1 MRRAGYGETEP
12 SPRAI
17 SESVRAGAVRLVAS
31 ARAVRIVHAE
41 LRRVM
46 LRGKRGR
53 RTNKADDPSE
63 HHNSK
68 LALHGPP
75 LPSRGSF
82 RSGHAQLYCNHASCQ
97 PIVPVEHDLPNL
109 WGPWISSRHPE
120 QAPTRHRAMSVA
132 RRTPPPFSVV
142 CPRWSRRD
150 RTSAGCG
157 WIRTPLC
164 RRRWRGRGRRRSRSA
179 VARSRT

>member
-75 LPSRGSF
+75 SAPEDPA
-82 RSGHAQLYCNHASCQ
+82 SGHRQPYPDHASCQ
-97 PIVPVEHDLPNL
+97 RAA
-109 WGPWISSRHPE
+109 RH
-120 QAPTRHRAMSVA
+120 T
-132 RRTPPPFSVV
+132 
-142 CPRWSRRD
+142 WSRNNR
-150 RTSAGCG
+150 RAG
-157 WIRTPLC
+157 
-164 RRRWRGRGRRRSRSA
+164 
-179 VARSRT
+179 